1 MTINSKNVFEV
12 YKKIEKSND
21 DQKSSYEI
29 VKTILNE
36 LHKTIHLMI
45 IDIDKKKAFLIS
57 KQTQYLKDV
66 QKSISK
72 YVVRSLTTI
81 YSLQTTLNF
90 EQGGTIATNLFQLYE
105 YCRKEII
112 NAFAQ
117 NNNNGLKKAYDAL
130 QEIIVAWDTMEI
142 SNEKFISAN
151 RN

>member
-45 IDIDKKKAFLIS
+45 NDIDKKKAFLIS

-117 NNNNGLKKAYDAL
+117 NDNNGLKKAYDAL

-142 SNEKFISAN
+142 SK
-151 RN
+151 

>member
-45 IDIDKKKAFLIS
+45 NDIDKKKAFLIS

-142 SNEKFISAN
+142 SNE
-151 RN
+151 